1 MYNSHRYSRAM
12 NTSFQSAL
20 TIDAVR
26 SIAPSAFAESA
37 HESRSARYTYI
48 PTSVIIEG
56 LMKEGFMPFK
66 AAQSRSRIEGKS
78 EFTKHML
85 RFRHVDSMVNAD
97 GLFPEVVMVNS
108 HDGTSAYKLFAGIF
122 RMVCTNGLIS
132 GKTTG
137 EIAVQHKGNIVHNVI
152 EGSFEIIGQSRA
164 ALGVADTWGRLQLT
178 GGEQQAFAAAAHHL
192 RFADAEGTVSTPI
205 TPAQLL
211 SPRRA
216 EDSANANG
224 FSNWRSNAPASDLWR
239 TLNVVQE
246 NVIQGGLHGV
256 ARGTDARG
264 YATRRNVTTRTVNG
278 IDQDVKLNRAMWML
292 AEYMASQKGVTVA
305 A

>member
-1 MYNSHRYSRAM
+1 MYNSHRYSRSM

-20 TIDAVR
+20 TLDAVR
-26 SIAPSAFAESA
+26 NIAPSAFATEA
-37 HESRSARYTYI
+37 HDSRSSRYEFI

-56 LMKEGFMPFK
+56 LMREGFQPFK
-66 AAQSRSRIEGKS
+66 AAQSRCRIAGKS
-78 EFTKHML
+78 DFTKHML
-85 RFRHVDSMVNAD
+85 RFRHVDSLEVN
-97 GLFPEVVMVNS
+97 GRFPEVVLVNA
-108 HDGTSAYKLFAGIF
+108 HDGTSSYKLLAGIF
-122 RMVCTNGLIS
+122 EMVCTNGLIS

-137 EIAVQHKGNIVHNVI
+137 EITVQHKGNIVHNVI

-164 ALGVADTWGRLQLT
+164 ALGTAEDWGRLQLT
-178 GGEQQAFAAAAHHL
+178 AGEQQAFAASAHFM
-192 RFADAEGTVSTPI
+192 RFADSEGSVSTPI

-211 SPRRA
+211 SPRRN
-216 EDSANANG
+216 EDM
-224 FSNWRSNAPASDLWR
+224 APGTNRWDRAVLPAGNLWK

-256 ARGTDARG
+256 AHGTDERG
-264 YATRRNVTTRTVNG
+264 RRTRRNVTTRTVNG

-292 AEYMASQKGVTVA
+292 AESMAALKGDSIA